1 MRRRPREIGPPG
13 SPREPNPPRGLRAVK
28 YLMLRNEMS
37 REGGVNEQE
46 MVLSQA
52 KDV

>member
-13 SPREPNPPRGLRAVK
+13 SPGEPNPPRGLRAVK

-37 REGGVNEQE
+37 REGVNEQE